1 MALAMKSP
9 PSFVVTKLASL
20 EALAAELRLAAEAP
34 MRRANGARTQIGVL
48 RQRAQSTLAGQGQAG
63 DFCAPDRAHLDQL
76 RAAVA
81 PLEAEIAGL
90 VIEAKQR
97 SDIAD
102 DAEQVFMACRDWL
115 HLLPAWTTLTPAKA
129 TILDTDDLKHLL
141 YVTRLN
147 IEANT
152 EETKRISRATLKLT
166 DIEAKITE
174 FVSKQAASQEIVV
187 HQRGKAPLE
196 ILFRRAMYQPTS
208 QPDTLAL
215 LCRLI
220 PEQVKTAIL
229 DSYDGGQDVEN
240 SLSLDERTLALAALA
255 DQLADLERTEEAVV
269 SAMLDA
275 GQKVSRRRFAAPQAI
290 LQVVA
295 TSARAKLAA

>member
-1 MALAMKSP
+1 MQNP
-9 PSFVVTKLASL
+9 PPFVTKKLASL
-20 EALAAELRLAAEAP
+20 EGIAAELRGAAEQP
-34 MRRANGARTQIGVL
+34 MRRANLLRTQIGVL
-48 RQRAQSTLAGQGQAG
+48 RQRAQSGQALAGPPAALCGV
-63 DFCAPDRAHLDQL
+63 DKHTLDQNL
-76 RAAVA
+76 RAITA
-81 PLEAEIAGL
+81 PLEAEIAGC

-102 DAEQVFMACRDWL
+102 DAEQVSLACKSWL
-115 HLLPAWTTLTPAKA
+115 HTLPASTTLTPALA
-129 TILDTDDLKHLL
+129 VVLDTDDFKHLL
-141 YVTRLN
+141 YAVRLN
-147 IEANT
+147 LEANA
-152 EETKRISRATLKLT
+152 EETKRISKATLCLA
-166 DIEAKITE
+166 DIEAKITD
-174 FVSKQAASQEIVV
+174 FVSKQAASQTIVV

-196 ILFRRAMYQPTS
+196 VLFSRAMYQPTS

-220 PEQVKTAIL
+220 PEQVKAAIL

-240 SLSLDERTLALAALA
+240 SFSIAERDQRLAALA

-275 GQKVSRRRFAAPQAI
+275 GQRCSRRRFASPQAI

>member
-1 MALAMKSP
+1 
-9 PSFVVTKLASL
+9 
-20 EALAAELRLAAEAP
+20 
-34 MRRANGARTQIGVL
+34 
-48 RQRAQSTLAGQGQAG
+48 
-63 DFCAPDRAHLDQL
+63 
-76 RAAVA
+76 
-81 PLEAEIAGL
+81 
-90 VIEAKQR
+90 
-97 SDIAD
+97 
-102 DAEQVFMACRDWL
+102 
-115 HLLPAWTTLTPAKA
+115 
-129 TILDTDDLKHLL
+129 L

>member
-1 MALAMKSP
+1 MKSP
-9 PSFVVTKLASL
+9 PSFVSTKLASL
-20 EALAAELRLAAEAP
+20 EAIAGELRLAAEAP
-34 MRRANGARTQIGVL
+34 MRRANSQRTQIGVL

-63 DFCAPDRAHLDQL
+63 DFCAPDRASLDQL
-76 RAAVA
+76 RAATA

-102 DAEQVFMACRDWL
+102 DAEQVYFACRDYI
-115 HLLPAWTTLTPAKA
+115 HTLPAWTTLTPAKA
-129 TILDTDDLKHLL
+129 VILDDDLKHLL

-147 IEANT
+147 ITANAD
-152 EETKRISRATLKLT
+152 ETKRINKATITLA
-166 DIEAKITE
+166 DIEAKITD
-174 FVSKQAASQEIVV
+174 FVSKQAASQNIIV

-196 ILFRRAMYQPTS
+196 VLFSRAMYQPTS

-229 DSYDGGQDVEN
+229 DSYDGGQNADN
-240 SLSLDERTLALAALA
+240 SLSLTERDLALAELQ

-275 GQKVSRRRFAAPQAI
+275 GQRCSRRRFASPQAI

>member
-1 MALAMKSP
+1 MKSP

-90 VIEAKQR
+90 VIEARQR

-102 DAEQVFMACRDWL
+102 DAEQIYFACKDYI
-115 HLLPAWTTLTPAKA
+115 HTLPAWTTLTPARSV
-129 TILDTDDLKHLL
+129 ILDTDDLKHLL
-141 YVTRLN
+141 YATRLN
-147 IEANT
+147 ITTNT
-152 EETKRISRATLKLT
+152 EETKRISRATITLA

-215 LCRLI
+215 LCRLF
-220 PEQVKTAIL
+220 PEQVSAAIL
-229 DSYDGGQDVEN
+229 DSYDGGQDVDN
-240 SLSLDERTLALAALA
+240 SLSLAERDQRLAALA

-275 GQKVSRRRFAAPQAI
+275 GQKVSRRRFASPQAI
-290 LQVVA
+290 LQAVA
-295 TSARAKLAA
+295 ASARAKLAA

>member
-1 MALAMKSP
+1 MKSP
-9 PSFVVTKLASL
+9 PSFVTQKLASL
-20 EALAAELRLAAEAP
+20 EGIASELRGAAEAP
-34 MRRANGARTQIGVL
+34 MRRANSLRTQIGVL
-48 RQRAQSTLAGQGQAG
+48 RQRAQSSQALAGPPAALCGV
-63 DFCAPDRAHLDQL
+63 DKHTLDQNL
-76 RAAVA
+76 RAITA

-102 DAEQVFMACRDWL
+102 DAEQVHLTCRDWL
-115 HLLPAWTTLTPAKA
+115 HTLPAWTTLTPARA
-129 TILDTDDLKHLL
+129 VVLDTDDLKHLL

-147 IEANT
+147 ITANA
-152 EETKRISRATLKLT
+152 EETKRISKATLCLA
-166 DIEAKITE
+166 DIEAKITD
-174 FVSKQAASQEIVV
+174 FVSKQAASQNIVV

-196 ILFRRAMYQPTS
+196 VLFSRAMYQPTS
-208 QPDTLAL
+208 TADTLAL
-215 LCRLI
+215 LCRLF
-220 PEQVKTAIL
+220 PEQVSAAIL
-229 DSYDGGQDVEN
+229 DSYDGGQDVDN
-240 SLSLDERTLALAALA
+240 SLSITERDLALAELQ

-275 GQKVSRRRFAAPQAI
+275 GQKVSRRRFASPQAI